1 MEPNIRLLTR
11 LALCAC
17 RCSWIEWEMGNKIC
31 WISGWMCIS
40 INRSARHTLKSE
52 DVVTCG
58 NGWFDPDRSVLLQDL
73 HRTGTSVDNEWPDFA
88 SWARQHGSDYS
99 DVAGLYGDA
108 RRDREMDYSEKER
121 EEPVLDDRDSG
132 IGSNL
137 SHRERRDTESHGPRP
152 KTPTTPA
159 YGHSTSIDNRAGHAT
174 GSPFSQYQQEHAQ
187 AGGSGMN
194 GPGERD
200 SNGRFGDRRVSA
212 GPTVSRRNQV
222 VTQLV
227 LFTSA
232 ERIYARYMMDN
243 AEKPV
248 YFP

>member
-1 MEPNIRLLTR
+1 
-11 LALCAC
+11 
-17 RCSWIEWEMGNKIC
+17 MGSKIYS
-31 WISGWMCIS
+31 ISGWMCINIS
-40 INRSARHTLKSE
+40 RFARHTSRSAGIL
-52 DVVTCG
+52 TCDNARYG
-58 NGWFDPDRSVLLQDL
+58 SDISVLLQDL
-73 HRTGTSVDNEWPDFA
+73 HRTGTSVDKEWPDFA

-99 DVAGLYGDA
+99 EVAGLYGET
-108 RRDREMDYSEKER
+108 RHGREMDYSEKER
-121 EEPVLDDRDSG
+121 GEPVLDDRDSG

-174 GSPFSQYQQEHAQ
+174 GSPFSQYQQEHAR